1 MNHHRTTI
9 GDITLPVGVRIELAW
24 QGLQDRLRS
33 TWDERADETGI
44 DEAVTKMIWL
54 AVGITVAVTAAGF
67 FLTVFNS
74 AKSTVPDPVR
84 P

>member
-1 MNHHRTTI
+1 MNLHRTTS
-9 GDITLPVGVRIELAW
+9 DLTLSTGVRLERAW
-24 QGLQDRLRS
+24 VDLRDRLRS

-54 AVGITVAVTAAGF
+54 AVGITIALAGTAF

-74 AKSTVPDPVR
+74 AKATVPDPVA